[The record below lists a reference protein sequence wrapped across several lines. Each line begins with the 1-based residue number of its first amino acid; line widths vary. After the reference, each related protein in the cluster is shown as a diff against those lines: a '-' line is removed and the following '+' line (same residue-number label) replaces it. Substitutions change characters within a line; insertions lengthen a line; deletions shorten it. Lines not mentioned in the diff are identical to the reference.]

1 MITTKT
7 TAIVFDHRG
16 RAKNNKRG
24 PLEVR
29 VTMGRKSIY
38 IQTGIKVFRR
48 EFVAGRIINCAS
60 ADRLNDRLTII
71 YNKVNDIINEN
82 IAEGRALDA
91 SEIRRRVW
99 EVSEE
104 NDGAPT
110 FLNWAEDQVGK
121 LNISDGTRRH
131 YYTLLSRLTEFGRIQ
146 QWKDLTSENII
157 EFDVW
162 LHQIRKPVTENQ
174 RRQGAKG
181 ELLNQCTVYNYH
193 KKFRRLLN
201 RAMAVGKIDETPY
214 AKLVGQFLRG
224 DKETVEFL
232 TREELARIENLTP
245 TPGTQIAMARDIFL
259 FMAYTGMGYADAQ
272 AFDIKN
278 YRNIDGRWQYV
289 GPRVKTGVAYVNQLL
304 QPAIDVL
311 ERNMWHV
318 PQMTNQ
324 KYNVVL
330 KKIGAE
336 VGIEKLHS
344 HIARHTFATWM
355 LSEGVRIENIGKM
368 LGQRSLRTTQRYA
381 KVLPQDVYADFD
393 KIAEKIKIK
402 GN

>member
-1 MITTKT
+1 MIYTKT

-16 RAKNNKRG
+16 RAKKNERG

-71 YNKVNDIINEN
+71 YNKVNDIINED
-82 IAEGRALDA
+82 IAAGRVTDA
-91 SEIRRRVW
+91 ADLRKRVW
-99 EVSEE
+99 EVAEE
-104 NDGAPT
+104 NDGSPT
-110 FLNWAEDQVGK
+110 FLNWCEDQIIK
-121 LNISDGTRRH
+121 LNITSGTRRH

-146 QWKDLTSENII
+146 QWKDLTTENIV

-162 LHQIRKPVTENQ
+162 LHQLCKPITENQ
-174 RRQGAKG
+174 RRQGVKG
-181 ELLNQCTVYNYH
+181 EKVCQGTVYNYH

-201 RAMAVGKIDETPY
+201 RAMVMGKIEETPY
-214 AKLVGQFLRG
+214 AKLVGMFPRG
-224 DKETVEFL
+224 DKETVDYL
-232 TREELARIENLTP
+232 TKEELSRIETLSP

-259 FMAYTGMGYADAQ
+259 FQAYTGMGYADTQ
-272 AFDIKN
+272 VFDIKN

-311 ERNMWHV
+311 ERNCWQV

-344 HIARHTFATWM
+344 HVARHTFATWM

-368 LGQRSLRTTQRYA
+368 LGQRSIRTTQRYA
-381 KVLPQDVYADFD
+381 KVQPTDVYAEFD
-393 KIAEKIKIK
+393 RVAEKL
-402 GN
+402 

>member
-1 MITTKT
+1 MIYTKT

-16 RAKNNKRG
+16 RAKKNERG
-24 PLEVR
+24 PIEVR
-29 VTMGRKSIY
+29 ITMGRKSIY

-71 YNKVNDIINEN
+71 YNKVNDVINED
-82 IAEGRALDA
+82 ITAGRVTDA
-91 SEIRRRVW
+91 ADLRKRVW
-99 EVSEE
+99 EVAEE
-104 NDGAPT
+104 NDGSPT
-110 FLNWAEDQVGK
+110 FLNWCEDQIEK
-121 LNISDGTRRH
+121 INITSGTRRH

-146 QWKDLTSENII
+146 QWKDLTTENIV

-162 LHQIRKPVTENQ
+162 LHQLCKPITDNQ
-174 RRQGAKG
+174 RRQGVKG
-181 ELLNQCTVYNYH
+181 EKVCQGTVYNYH

-201 RAMAVGKIDETPY
+201 RAMVMGKIEETPY
-214 AKLVGQFLRG
+214 AKLVGMFPRG
-224 DKETVEFL
+224 DKETVDYL
-232 TREELARIENLTP
+232 TKEELSRIESLSP

-259 FMAYTGMGYADAQ
+259 FQAYTGMGYADAQ

-304 QPAIDVL
+304 QPAIEVL

-336 VGIEKLHS
+336 VGIKGLHS

-368 LGQRSLRTTQRYA
+368 LGQRSIRTTQRYA
-381 KVLPQDVYADFD
+381 KVRPIDVYAEFD
-393 KIAEKIKIK
+393 RVAEKL
-402 GN
+402 

>member
-1 MITTKT
+1 MIYTKT

-16 RAKNNKRG
+16 RAKKNERG
-24 PLEVR
+24 PIEVR

-71 YNKVNDIINEN
+71 YNKVNDIINED
-82 IAEGRALDA
+82 IAAGRVTDA
-91 SEIRRRVW
+91 ADLRKRVW
-99 EVSEE
+99 EVAKE
-104 NDGAPT
+104 NDGSPT
-110 FLNWAEDQVGK
+110 FLNWCEDQIEK
-121 LNISDGTRRH
+121 LNITSGTRRH

-146 QWKDLTSENII
+146 QWKDLTTENIV

-162 LHQIRKPVTENQ
+162 LHQLCKPITENQ
-174 RRQGAKG
+174 RRQGVKG
-181 ELLNQCTVYNYH
+181 EKVCQGTVYNYH

-201 RAMAVGKIDETPY
+201 RAMVMGKIEETPY
-214 AKLVGQFLRG
+214 AKLVGMFPRG
-224 DKETVEFL
+224 DKETVDYL
-232 TREELARIENLTP
+232 TKEELSRIETLSP

-259 FMAYTGMGYADAQ
+259 FQAYTGMGYSDAQ

-311 ERNMWHV
+311 ERNCWQV

-344 HIARHTFATWM
+344 HVARHTFATWM

-368 LGQRSLRTTQRYA
+368 LGQRSIRTTQRYA
-381 KVLPQDVYADFD
+381 KVQPEDVYAEFD
-393 KIAEKIKIK
+393 RVAEKL
-402 GN
+402 

>member
-1 MITTKT
+1 MIYTKT

-16 RAKNNKRG
+16 RAKKNERG

-71 YNKVNDIINEN
+71 YNKVNDIINED
-82 IAEGRALDA
+82 IAAGRVTDA
-91 SEIRRRVW
+91 ADLRKRVW
-99 EVSEE
+99 EVAEE
-104 NDGAPT
+104 NDGSPT
-110 FLNWAEDQVGK
+110 FLNWCEDQIEK
-121 LNISDGTRRH
+121 LNITSGTRRH
-131 YYTLLSRLTEFGRIQ
+131 YYTLLSRLTEFERIQ
-146 QWKDLTSENII
+146 QWKDLTTENIV

-162 LHQIRKPVTENQ
+162 LHHLCKPITENQ
-174 RRQGAKG
+174 RRQGVKG
-181 ELLNQCTVYNYH
+181 EKVCQGTVYNYH

-201 RAMAVGKIDETPY
+201 RAMVMGKIEETPY
-214 AKLVGQFLRG
+214 AKLVGMFPRG
-224 DKETVEFL
+224 DKETVDYL
-232 TREELARIENLTP
+232 TKEELSRIETLSP

-259 FMAYTGMGYADAQ
+259 FQAYTGMGYADTQ
-272 AFDIKN
+272 VFDIKN

-311 ERNMWHV
+311 ERNCWQV

-344 HIARHTFATWM
+344 HVARHTFATWM

-368 LGQRSLRTTQRYA
+368 LGQRSIRTTQRYA
-381 KVLPQDVYADFD
+381 KVQPTDVYAEFD
-393 KIAEKIKIK
+393 RVAEKL
-402 GN
+402 

>member
-1 MITTKT
+1 MIYTKT

-16 RAKNNKRG
+16 RAKKNERG
-24 PLEVR
+24 PIEVR
-29 VTMGRKSIY
+29 ITMGRKSIY

-71 YNKVNDIINEN
+71 YNKVNDIINEDF
-82 IAEGRALDA
+82 AAGRVTDA
-91 SEIRRRVW
+91 ADLRKRVW
-99 EVSEE
+99 EVAEE
-104 NDGAPT
+104 NDGSPT
-110 FLNWAEDQVGK
+110 FLSWAEDQIEK
-121 LNISDGTRRH
+121 LNISSGTRRH

-146 QWKDLTSENII
+146 QWKELTSENII

-162 LHQIRKPVTENQ
+162 LHQLCKPITDNQ
-174 RRQGAKG
+174 RRQGVKG
-181 ELLNQCTVYNYH
+181 EKVCQGTVYNYH

-201 RAMAVGKIDETPY
+201 RAMVMGKIEDTPY
-214 AKLVGQFLRG
+214 AKLVGMFPRG
-224 DKETVEFL
+224 DKETVDYL
-232 TREELARIENLTP
+232 TQEELARIEALSP
-245 TPGTQIAMARDIFL
+245 APGTQIAMARDIFL
-259 FMAYTGMGYADAQ
+259 FQAYTGMGYADTQ
-272 AFDIKN
+272 VFDIKN

-336 VGIEKLHS
+336 VGIKRLHS

-368 LGQRSLRTTQRYA
+368 LGQRSIRTTQRYA
-381 KVLPQDVYADFD
+381 KVQPKDVYAEFD
-393 KIAEKIKIK
+393 RVAEKL
-402 GN
+402 